1 MPTTVCFPHVDL
13 SRRTL
18 LAVTPTGTAGM
29 AGCLDGAFGGT
40 DGEWSPTD
48 DEVPPT
54 PTDRELSAGCPT
66 SQDLDVEWP
75 AALTEA
81 SVATFVETY
90 EHAYYR
96 EVVVDYEPTTRVD
109 EYGLEAS
116 VRDGPTA
123 VDGGYEVTL
132 SGNGGVYEPGLHL
145 QAEPA
150 DPPAGVDVVPV
161 GEVSDDT
168 LRDVLETAA
177 AEGEAETETDVQ
189 QQRDRIDELIERVA
203 ALSDDVEP
211 LDSPGDSATAY
222 FDVDGSTVQLTLQ
235 ADRFHGDYWWSARYY
250 VDEHTIWRVDEEDGE
265 PREDGVLL
273 ECRRDAPQS

>member
-1 MPTTVCFPHVDL
+1 MDL

-18 LAVTPTGTAGM
+18 LAVAAIGTAGT
-29 AGCLDGAFGGT
+29 AGCSDGWAGG
-40 DGEWSPTD
+40 PD
-48 DEVPPT
+48 DQSQTE
-54 PTDRELSAGCPT
+54 TDRPLPDACPT
-66 SQDLDVEWP
+66 TQNLDVEWP

-81 SVATFVETY
+81 SVETFAETY
-90 EHAYYR
+90 ENAYYR

-109 EYGLEAS
+109 EYRLEA
-116 VRDGPTA
+116 VADGPTA
-123 VDGGYEVTL
+123 VDGGYEVAL
-132 SGNGGVYEPGLHL
+132 SGGGGVYEPGLHL

-150 DPPAGVDVVPV
+150 DPPAGADVVPV

-168 LRDVLETAA
+168 LRDLLETAA
-177 AEGEAETETDVQ
+177 AEGEAETVVQ

-222 FDVDGSTVQLTLQ
+222 VDVDGSTVELTLQ
-235 ADRFHGDYWWSARYY
+235 ADQFHGDYWWSARYY
-250 VDEHTIWRVDEEDGE
+250 VDQHVIWRVDEEDGE
-265 PREDGVLL
+265 PRDDGDLL